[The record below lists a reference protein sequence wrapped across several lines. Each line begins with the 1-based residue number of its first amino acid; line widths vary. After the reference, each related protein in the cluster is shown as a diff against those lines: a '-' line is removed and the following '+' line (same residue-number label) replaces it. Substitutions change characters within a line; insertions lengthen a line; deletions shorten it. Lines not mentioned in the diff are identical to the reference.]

1 MNAYQLLDLF
11 NRSGVALQ
19 VDGDALHCKAPR
31 GFMTEALRD
40 ALKQHKQELIGILS
54 GRGRDGAIRPR
65 APAEA
70 AAGLPLS
77 FAQRQ
82 LWFLWQLEPQSPS
95 YNNPGAI
102 TLTGVLDAAAFER
115 SIAEVVR
122 RHEALRTVFRTV
134 DGEPRQRVL
143 PAGDVVLP
151 LQDLSALPEAAR
163 QRAAQAAVQADA
175 RAPFDLTE
183 GPLLRTSLLKLG
195 PREHVWLFNVHHIVA
210 DGWSMGILVR
220 EVAALY
226 AAHVRGEPSPLA
238 ALPIQYGDYACWQAE
253 WLRGDAL
260 RGQLAYWKQRLD
272 SAPTLLPLPT
282 DRPRPGVQGHR
293 GAHHAVTVDRA
304 VAERL
309 DAIGLQAQGT
319 LFTTLTAALAVLL
332 WRYSGQADV
341 CIGTP
346 FANRNRAELEPLIG
360 HFVNTLV
367 VRSQV
372 DPDHSFLQL
381 LEQVRGH
388 VLGAHAHQDVP
399 FDQVVQA
406 VNPERNTS
414 HSPLFQVLLVLQNT
428 PGGGAMALPGVE
440 LGWMEA
446 SSESAK
452 FDLTVDVMRSG
463 GQLKI
468 DFEYNTDLFDR
479 DTVARMAG
487 HYARLLEQAAADPA
501 QAIGALRLLGED
513 ERRRQ
518 LADWN
523 ATDTPYPDL
532 CIHELIEAQAQRDP
546 AGIALVDET
555 RTLGFGALNTQAN
568 RLARH
573 LRTLGVGPDCLVGV
587 CMERSIEMVVG
598 LLAILK
604 AGGGY
609 VPLDPD
615 YPAERLAFLLQDS
628 APLAVL
634 THTATHTAAQ
644 AAAAGAGAPAGGTP
658 SVLIA
663 LDRDAAQ
670 WSDLPDGNLDVRAVG
685 LRPDHLAYVMYTS
698 GSTGQPKGVMVAH
711 RGVANLLQW
720 NEQIYGPGRGH
731 VMLQKT
737 PISFD
742 ASVREFFWPLMS
754 GARLVLARPG
764 GHKDPG
770 YLIETIQQAQI
781 TIVQFVP
788 ALLRLFL
795 EEETAARC
803 TSLVTVQCG
812 GGELPPALVR
822 QFHERLPQARL
833 HNLYGPTEITVD
845 MTAWACSTSGDQSE
859 QGARVPIGKPMPNT
873 RAYVLDRAG
882 EPVPIGVPGELHVGG
897 AGVARGY
904 LNRPALTEER
914 FVPSPFVAGERLYKT
929 GDLARWLPGGSID
942 FLGRN
947 DFQVKVRGYRIELG
961 EIEEHLARHP
971 AVGDAVVL
979 AEPDPSGD
987 TRLVAYVTLQ
997 TDAGDAG
1004 EVGAD
1009 ALRAHLLATLPD
1021 YMAPAAYIALEALP
1035 LTPAGK
1041 VDRDALRAMPWAAQ
1055 GLQQVNLTSPRDHV
1069 ELKLYQIWK
1078 SLLVEPQIG
1087 IRDNFFNVGGTSISA
1102 IKLAHRIEC
1111 EFGLTLPVREIISY
1125 PTIEA
1130 LGGRIRAGARDD
1142 AGIDN
1147 LIRFRAGDGS
1157 CNVVCVHPAGGTAFC
1172 YLSLAKMLPESC
1184 GVYGLQSHGL
1194 NAGEA
1199 FLPSVEAMA
1208 QAYLERIAPL
1218 ADGPLVITGLSYGGL
1233 VAHEMGRRLSLAGH
1247 RQASVVLLDTLGSD
1261 EPEHRVRIAPVE
1273 LAEFRDKLVRF
1284 NGMYPGIDD
1293 GQIERYFQVYNH
1305 NRMTVR
1311 DYECPPQPGRV
1322 VLVQALGGRDRPFLR
1337 EIRGFW
1343 RRHAQ
1348 GSFLV
1353 KLVHGDHWEML
1364 ETAEVQRVGKTI
1376 RQELRRI
1383 VPVQAQAQAANPA
1396 EAMAR

>member
-1 MNAYQLLDLF
+1 MNAYQLLELF
-11 NRSGVALQ
+11 NRSGVVLQ

-31 GFMTEALRD
+31 GFMTDALREE
-40 ALKQHKQELIGILS
+40 LKRHKQELVAILS
-54 GRGRDGAIRPR
+54 GRGRDGAILPR
-65 APAEA
+65 ARTDAD
-70 AAGLPLS
+70 AGLPLS

-82 LWFLWQLEPQSPS
+82 LWFLWQLEPESPY

-102 TLTGVLDAAAFER
+102 TLTGSLDVGAFER

-122 RHEALRTVFRTV
+122 RHEALRTVFRTIE
-134 DGEPRQRVL
+134 GEPRQVVQ
-143 PAGDVVLP
+143 PAASFTLP
-151 LQDLSALPEAAR
+151 LRDLSALPPAER
-163 QRAAQAAVQADA
+163 QRAAQEAVQDDA
-175 RAPFDLTE
+175 RAPFDLGE

-195 PREHVWLFNVHHIVA
+195 PQDHVWLFNVHHIVA

-226 AAHVRGEPSPLA
+226 AAQVRGEASPLTK
-238 ALPIQYGDYACWQAE
+238 LPIQYGDYACWQAE
-253 WLRGDAL
+253 QLRGDAL
-260 RGQLAYWKQRLD
+260 RGQLDYWKQRLAG
-272 SAPTLLPLPT
+272 APTLLSLPT
-282 DRPRPGVQGHR
+282 DRPRPSVQTHR
-293 GAHHAVTVDRA
+293 GAHHAVTVDGA
-304 VAERL
+304 VGERL
-309 DAIGLQAQGT
+309 DAIGRQAQGT

-332 WRYSGQADV
+332 WRHSGQTDI

-346 FANRNRAELEPLIG
+346 FANRNRAELEPLVG

-367 VRSQV
+367 LRSQV
-372 DPDHSFLQL
+372 DPDQGFAQL

-388 VLGAHAHQDVP
+388 VLGAHAHQDLP
-399 FDQVVQA
+399 FDQVVEA
-406 VNPERNTS
+406 VNPERNAS

-428 PGGGAMALPGVE
+428 PGGGMALPGVE

-452 FDLTVDVMRSG
+452 FDLTVDIMRAG

-479 DTVARMAG
+479 ETIARMAG

-501 QAIGALRLLGED
+501 QTIGALRLLGED

-518 LADWN
+518 LFAWN
-523 ATDTPYPDL
+523 ATDTAYPDL
-532 CIHELIEAQAQRDP
+532 CVHELIEAQVQRDP
-546 AGIALVDET
+546 DAIALIDEGL
-555 RTLGFGALNTQAN
+555 TLSFGALNAQAN

-573 LRTLGVGPDCLVGV
+573 LRTLGVGPDRLVGV

-615 YPAERLAFLLQDS
+615 YPAERLAFLVEDS

-634 THTATHTAAQ
+634 VHDATQATLAAVNL
-644 AAAAGAGAPAGGTP
+644 AGTP
-658 SVLIA
+658 VVLA
-663 LDRDAAQ
+663 MDRDAAQ
-670 WSDLPDGNLDVRAVG
+670 WSDLPAGNLDTRDIG
-685 LRPDHLAYVMYTS
+685 LHPGHLAYIMYTS
-698 GSTGQPKGVMVAH
+698 GSTGKPKGVMVEH
-711 RGVANLLQW
+711 RGVANLLHW
-720 NEQIYGPGRGH
+720 NEAMYGPGREH

-764 GHKDPG
+764 GHRDPR
-770 YLIETIQQAQI
+770 YLVEVIRQAQI
-781 TIVQFVP
+781 TIMQFVP

-795 EEETAARC
+795 EEETVAHC
-803 TSLVTVQCG
+803 TGLVTVLCG

-822 QFHERLPQARL
+822 QFHERLPNARL

-845 MTAWACSTSGDQSE
+845 MTAWACDASE

-873 RAYVLDRAG
+873 RAYVLDKAG

-904 LNRPALTEER
+904 LNRPELTNER
-914 FVPSPFVAGERLYKT
+914 FVASPFVAGERLYKT
-929 GDLARWLPGGSID
+929 GDLARWRPDGDID

-961 EIEEHLARHP
+961 EVEEHLARHP
-971 AVGDAVVL
+971 AVAEAVVL
-979 AEPDPSGD
+979 AEADASGD
-987 TRLVAYVTLQ
+987 ARLIAYVTLQ
-997 TDAGDAG
+997 PGAG
-1004 EVGAD
+1004 EASAD
-1009 ALRAHLLATLPD
+1009 ALRAHLLKALPD
-1021 YMAPAAYIALEALP
+1021 YMAPAAYVPLDALP

-1041 VDRDALRAMPWAAQ
+1041 VDRDALRAMPRGAQ
-1055 GLQQVNLTSPRDHV
+1055 GLQQVNLTSPRDEV

-1078 SLLVEPQIG
+1078 SLLLEPQIG

-1102 IKLAHRIEC
+1102 IKMAHQVERV
-1111 EFGLTLPVREIISY
+1111 FGVALPIRDVISY
-1125 PTIEA
+1125 PTIES
-1130 LGGRIRAGARDD
+1130 LGGRIRAGAGHAAA
-1142 AGIDN
+1142 AGN
-1147 LIRFRAGDGS
+1147 LIEFRKGDGG
-1157 CNVVCVHPAGGTAFC
+1157 CNVICVHPAGGTAFC

-1184 GVYGLQSHGL
+1184 GVYGLQSHGI
-1194 NAGEA
+1194 NDGEA
-1199 FLPSVEAMA
+1199 MLPTVEAMA

-1218 ADGPLVITGLSYGGL
+1218 TRGPLVITGLSYGGL
-1233 VAHEMGRRLSLAGH
+1233 VAHEMTRRLSLAGH
-1247 RQASVVLLDTLGSD
+1247 RQTSVVLLDTLGSD
-1261 EPEHRVRIAPVE
+1261 DPTHRVRIAPVD

-1293 GQIERYFQVYNH
+1293 AQIERYFDVYNH
-1305 NRMTVR
+1305 NRMSVR

-1337 EIRGFW
+1337 EIRRFW
-1343 RRHAQ
+1343 RRRAQ
-1348 GSFLV
+1348 GAFLV

-1364 ETAEVQRVGKTI
+1364 ETAEVVRVGKTI
-1376 RQELRRI
+1376 RDEMCRFARADAAR
-1383 VPVQAQAQAANPA
+1383 PV
-1396 EAMAR
+1396 EA